1 MFSTRAFPVDLEY
14 SYKADDD
21 EFDDLAYIDSS
32 ATRSKHRHKNRQ
44 KVHAEQDWR
53 SGKSESKDS
62 KKLWNDIYIVLA
74 SLLLGRSSRKAGILL
89 FSLALVVNFTIEL
102 ISPRVMRYNTVII
115 LALACSVEF
124 SKFPLKTVRPQVVM
138 SLSVFLSIGVDV
150 FILVMNRF
158 SLFLT
163 ISAIL
168 LIVLKVLLLN
178 VFYRNSPSASRT
190 RKYMDRRVRLF
201 LIPWFQPR
209 RIMRDVRGR
218 MLAIGWL
225 QLVAVMLYLV
235 LSWVV
240 YYYLDAVTFSL
251 YSESS
256 STLPFY
262 LILKSG
268 SSLLV
273 LLGILYDTDLTLCL
287 WYFGC
292 LGCAVNYVRRHINRK
307 RATLNGWPLS
317 FSFSVVRFYILCF
330 LKMLDFLW
338 GVYGWFLVTRV
349 QFVSIPDVMQVL
361 FVVIG
366 LSLVFSDLWI
376 ILLLM
381 GVRWLFK
388 RRRVMKKIGMLEVSD
403 DSEIDEFNLKGD
415 LEEYQH
421 DEEVAE
427 VVNEIH
433 RKLYLLRM
441 KQEAIRS
448 AEATDRNRTQ
458 LKGRYKAAQSSV
470 HPSENSAALSV
481 PENPY
486 RRDSKDSNVRIGNEQ
501 LDLSNRAI
509 LHAVEGNVLEWSSYV
524 LSLTDGWSNWLQRVE
539 GSAPVDDKVQFKV
552 KTKTKR
558 SGKTKIKF
566 QDISEQLPINN
577 NDPAI
582 VDSLLRPT
590 NMLSER
596 WTRLQGTATLKL
608 STVLIDID
616 AATTLRSQRST
627 LEGSSEANDVLLA
640 YVLEQLVRH
649 VSSKGYPVV
658 ETDINEYGAIRL
670 RCWTTEKQ
678 GDQSQQQLLLLHP
691 VSDNM
696 LVPCLVELKLFPGAA
711 IDDAGTGAMR
721 QSFLVETDLR
731 CEEEAGGPMGA
742 QSVDR
747 IYRGMAL
754 DELFYF
760 ID

>member
-1 MFSTRAFPVDLEY
+1 MFSNRAFPVGPGY
-14 SYKADDD
+14 SYTADD

-53 SGKSESKDS
+53 SGRSESKDS

-74 SLLLGRSSRKAGILL
+74 SLLLGKSSRKAGILL
-89 FSLALVVNFTIEL
+89 FSLALVINFTIEL
-102 ISPRVMRYNTVII
+102 ISPRVMRYNTIVI

-124 SKFPLKTVRPQVVM
+124 SQFPAKTVRPQVVI

-150 FILVMNRF
+150 FQLVMNRF

-163 ISAIL
+163 ISAVL

-225 QLVAVMLYLV
+225 QLVAVMVYLV

-240 YYYLDAVTFSL
+240 YFYLDAVSFSL

-268 SSLLV
+268 SSLVV

-349 QFVSIPDVMQVL
+349 QFVSVPDAMQVL

-415 LEEYQH
+415 LEEFQH

-448 AEATDRNRTQ
+448 AEATERNMTQ
-458 LKGRYKAAQSSV
+458 LKGGRSKGTQSSV
-470 HPSENSAALSV
+470 HPSENIAALSVSV

-486 RRDSKDSNVRIGNEQ
+486 RRDSKDSSVRIGNEQ

-509 LHAVEGNVLEWSSYV
+509 LHAVEGNVLELSSYV
-524 LSLTDGWSNWLQRVE
+524 LSLTDGWSKWIQRAQ
-539 GSAPVDDKVQFKV
+539 GSASVDDGVQLKV
-552 KTKTKR
+552 KRKR
-558 SGKTKIKF
+558 SGSKAIMRS
-566 QDISEQLPINN
+566 QNISQQLPIND
-577 NDPAI
+577 NDQAI
-582 VDSLLRPT
+582 VDSLFRPSK
-590 NMLSER
+590 MLSER
-596 WTRLQGTATLKL
+596 WTRLQGTATLRL

-616 AATTLRSQRST
+616 AATTLRGQRST
-627 LEGSSEANDVLLA
+627 LGGSEDVLLA
-640 YVLEQLVRH
+640 FVLEQLVRH
-649 VSSKGYPVV
+649 VSSKRYQVV
-658 ETDINEYGAIRL
+658 ETGINEYGAIRL

-678 GDQSQQQLLLLHP
+678 DDHLSQQQMIQLHP
-691 VSDNM
+691 ESGNVQD
-696 LVPCLVELKLFPGAA
+696 LCLVELKLFPGAA
-711 IDDAGTGAMR
+711 IDDADTGAMK
-721 QSFLVETDLR
+721 QSFLMEADLR
-731 CEEEAGGPMGA
+731 CEEETGSPMGA
-742 QSVDR
+742 QSIDR

>member
-1 MFSTRAFPVDLEY
+1 MFSNRSFPDGPGY
-14 SYKADDD
+14 SYNADD
-21 EFDDLAYIDSS
+21 EFDDLAYIDNS
-32 ATRSKHRHKNRQ
+32 AIRSKHRHKNRK
-44 KVHAEQDWR
+44 KVQSQHDWR
-53 SGKSESKDS
+53 SGRSESKDS

-74 SLLLGRSSRKAGILL
+74 SLLLGKSSRKVGILL

-102 ISPRVMRYNTVII
+102 VSPHVMRYNTVII

-124 SKFPLKTVRPQVVM
+124 SEFPRKTVRPQVII

-158 SLFLT
+158 SIFLT

-168 LIVLKVLLLN
+168 LITLKVLLLN

-190 RKYMDRRVRLF
+190 RKYIDRRVRLF

-225 QLVAVMLYLV
+225 QLVAVILYLV
-235 LSWVV
+235 LSLVV
-240 YYYLDAVTFSL
+240 YFYLDAVTFSL
-251 YSESS
+251 FSESS

-307 RATLNGWPLS
+307 RVTLNGWPLS

-338 GVYGWFLVTRV
+338 GVYGWFLVTRM
-349 QFVSIPDVMQVL
+349 QFVSIPDAMQVL

-403 DSEIDEFNLKGD
+403 DSEIDEFNLKAD

-441 KQEAIRS
+441 KQDAIRS
-448 AEATDRNRTQ
+448 AEATDRSRTQ
-458 LKGRYKAAQSSV
+458 FKGRPNSV
-470 HPSENSAALSV
+470 HPTENCATLSV

-486 RRDSKDSNVRIGNEQ
+486 KRDSRDSNVRIGDEQ

-509 LHAVEGNVLEWSSYV
+509 LHAVEENVLEWSSYV
-524 LSLTDGWSNWLQRVE
+524 LSVTDGWSKWLQRAE
-539 GSAPVDDKVQFKV
+539 GSAPVDDRVQLKV
-552 KTKTKR
+552 KSKR
-558 SGKTKIKF
+558 TGKAIRF
-566 QDISEQLPINN
+566 QDISEQLPIND
-577 NDPAI
+577 NDQSI
-582 VDSLLRPT
+582 VDSLSRPSI
-590 NMLSER
+590 MLSER
-596 WTRLQGTATLKL
+596 WTRLQGTATLRL

-616 AATTLRSQRST
+616 SATTLRGQRST
-627 LEGSSEANDVLLA
+627 FGGSEIDDVLLA
-640 YVLEQLVRH
+640 LVLEQLVQH
-649 VSSKGYPVV
+649 VSSKGYHVV
-658 ETDINEYGAIRL
+658 ETGINEYGAIRL
-670 RCWTTEKQ
+670 RCWTTAKQ
-678 GDQSQQQLLLLHP
+678 GDQSQQLMLLHP
-691 VSDNM
+691 QSDNV

-711 IDDAGTGAMR
+711 IDDTATGAMR
-721 QSFLVETDLR
+721 QSFLMEADLR

-742 QSVDR
+742 QSIER

-754 DELFYF
+754 DELFYV

>member
-1 MFSTRAFPVDLEY
+1 MFSNRSFPDGPGY
-14 SYKADDD
+14 SYNADDD

-32 ATRSKHRHKNRQ
+32 AIRSKHRHKNRK
-44 KVHAEQDWR
+44 KVQSQLDWR
-53 SGKSESKDS
+53 TGRSESKDS

-74 SLLLGRSSRKAGILL
+74 ALLLGKSSRKAGILL
-89 FSLALVVNFTIEL
+89 FSLALVVNFIIEL
-102 ISPRVMRYNTVII
+102 VSPHVMRYNTIII

-124 SKFPLKTVRPQVVM
+124 SEFPQKTVRPQVII

-168 LIVLKVLLLN
+168 LITLKVLLLN

-201 LIPWFQPR
+201 FIPWFQPR

-225 QLVAVMLYLV
+225 QLVAVILYLV
-235 LSWVV
+235 LSLVV
-240 YYYLDAVTFSL
+240 YFYLDAVTFSL
-251 YSESS
+251 FSESS

-441 KQEAIRS
+441 KQDAIRS
-448 AEATDRNRTQ
+448 AEATDRSKTQ
-458 LKGRYKAAQSSV
+458 FKGRPKGAQKSV
-470 HPSENSAALSV
+470 HPSENCATLSV

-486 RRDSKDSNVRIGNEQ
+486 KRDSRDSSVRIGNEQ

-524 LSLTDGWSNWLQRVE
+524 LSVTDSWSKWLQRAE
-539 GSAPVDDKVQFKV
+539 GSAPVDDRVQLKA
-552 KTKTKR
+552 KSKR
-558 SGKTKIKF
+558 TGKAIRF
-566 QDISEQLPINN
+566 QDISEQLPM
-577 NDPAI
+577 NDNDQSI
-582 VDSLLRPT
+582 VDALSRPS
-590 NMLSER
+590 NMIMLSER
-596 WTRLQGTATLKL
+596 WTRLQDNATLRL

-616 AATTLRSQRST
+616 AATTLRGQRST
-627 LEGSSEANDVLLA
+627 FGGSETDDVLLA
-640 YVLEQLVRH
+640 FVLEQLVRH
-649 VSSKGYPVV
+649 VSSKGYHVV
-658 ETDINEYGAIRL
+658 ETGINEYGAIRL
-670 RCWTTEKQ
+670 RCWTTTKQ
-678 GDQSQQQLLLLHP
+678 GDQSQQLMLLHP
-691 VSDNM
+691 QSDDV

-711 IDDAGTGAMR
+711 IDGTATGAMR
-721 QSFLVETDLR
+721 QSFLMEADLR

-742 QSVDR
+742 QSIEL

-754 DELFYF
+754 DELFYV

>member
-1 MFSTRAFPVDLEY
+1 MFSNRSFPDGPGY
-14 SYKADDD
+14 SYNADDD

-32 ATRSKHRHKNRQ
+32 AIRSKHRHKNRK
-44 KVHAEQDWR
+44 KVQSQQDWR
-53 SGKSESKDS
+53 SGRSESKDS

-74 SLLLGRSSRKAGILL
+74 SLLLGKSSRKVGILL

-102 ISPRVMRYNTVII
+102 VSPHVMRYNTVII

-124 SKFPLKTVRPQVVM
+124 SEFPLKTVRPQVII

-150 FILVMNRF
+150 FILVMNPF

-168 LIVLKVLLLN
+168 LITLKVLLLH
-178 VFYRNSPSASRT
+178 VFYRNSPSASRS

-225 QLVAVMLYLV
+225 QLVAVILYLI
-235 LSWVV
+235 LSLVV
-240 YYYLDAVTFSL
+240 YVYLDAVSFSL
-251 YSESS
+251 FSESS
-256 STLPFY
+256 STLPSY

-349 QFVSIPDVMQVL
+349 QFMSIPDAMQVL

-403 DSEIDEFNLKGD
+403 DSEIDEFNLKAD

-441 KQEAIRS
+441 KQDAIRS
-448 AEATDRNRTQ
+448 AEATDSTKTQ
-458 LKGRYKAAQSSV
+458 FKGRHKGAQNSV
-470 HPSENSAALSV
+470 HPSENCAMLSV

-486 RRDSKDSNVRIGNEQ
+486 KRDSRESNVRIGNEQ

-509 LHAVEGNVLEWSSYV
+509 LHAVEGNVMEWSNYV
-524 LSLTDGWSNWLQRVE
+524 LSVTDGWSKWLQRAE
-539 GSAPVDDKVQFKV
+539 GSAPVDDRVQLKV
-552 KTKTKR
+552 KSKR
-558 SGKTKIKF
+558 TGKAIKF
-566 QDISEQLPINN
+566 QDISEQLPIND
-577 NDPAI
+577 NDQSI
-582 VDSLLRPT
+582 VDSPSRPSI
-590 NMLSER
+590 MLSEQ
-596 WTRLQGTATLKL
+596 WTRLQGTATLRL

-616 AATTLRSQRST
+616 EATVTTLRGQRST
-627 LEGSSEANDVLLA
+627 FGTDDVLLA
-640 YVLEQLVRH
+640 FVLEQLVRH
-649 VSSKGYPVV
+649 ISSKGYHVV
-658 ETDINEYGAIRL
+658 DTGINEYGAIRL
-670 RCWTTEKQ
+670 LCWTTAKQ
-678 GDQSQQQLLLLHP
+678 GDQSQQLMLLHP
-691 VSDNM
+691 QSDNM

-711 IDDAGTGAMR
+711 INGTSTGEMR
-721 QSFLVETDLR
+721 QSFLMEADLR
-731 CEEEAGGPMGA
+731 CEEEAGGPMGT
-742 QSVDR
+742 QSIER

-754 DELFYF
+754 DELFYV